1 MKLLL
6 QTALFFSCW
15 ATFASAQEPLFIVR
29 DRVGTIKE
37 GSIQRMPA
45 TNSLEMQSAEG
56 KSFTLANPVYIARK
70 NSVIPKVPLARTL
83 WLLNDDCIKF
93 ENLLMKDDSFEVES
107 LDFVSGSKTLVP
119 LLDTKMIWLKNPLGI
134 LDPVSYRNKILGEIR
149 AKDFVVLN
157 NAERVEGVLESFGA
171 KTVVLDTG
179 TSKPEYKTDS
189 ISLVGLSSD
198 DNSKKEQTIEVMSLV
213 LDSGARITL
222 AEFKLSMGILE
233 GKTMQGVKVRIPLSK
248 IQHAVILGKSVVR
261 IQELKNIKL
270 RQVPFFETP
279 MEAKAVKA
287 TKNSDFLISGSSY
300 TNGFST
306 MGSTSITFPLDG
318 KYQKLC
324 GFFGFDDVEGRQGRA
339 DIKILADGKVIAS
352 WVDRTWKDGLG
363 SLNLPLAGTK
373 ELSLVIEA
381 SVGSKINWCECLF
394 FLAD

>member
-37 GSIQRMPA
+37 GSIKRMPA

-70 NSVIPKVPLARTL
+70 NSVIPKLPPARTL

-134 LDPVSYRNKILGEIR
+134 LDPISYRNKILDEIR

-213 LDSGARITL
+213 LDSGTRITL
-222 AEFKLSMGILE
+222 AEFNLSMGILE
-233 GKTMQGVKVRIPLSK
+233 GKTMQGVKVRVPLSK

-306 MGSTSITFPLDG
+306 MGSTSIIFPLDG

-324 GFFGFDDVEGRQGRA
+324 GFFGFDDVGGRQGRA

-352 WVDRTWKDGLG
+352 WVDRAWKDGLG

-381 SVGSKINWCECLF
+381 SLGSKINWCECLF
-394 FLAD
+394 FQAD

>member
-37 GSIQRMPA
+37 GSIKRMPA

-70 NSVIPKVPLARTL
+70 NSVIPKLPLARTL

-134 LDPVSYRNKILGEIR
+134 LDPISYRNKILDEIR

-213 LDSGARITL
+213 LDSGTRITL
-222 AEFKLSMGILE
+222 AEFNLSMGILE

-279 MEAKAVKA
+279 MEAKTVKA

-324 GFFGFDDVEGRQGRA
+324 GFFGFDDVGGRQGRA
-339 DIKILADGKVIAS
+339 DIKILADGKVMAS

-381 SVGSKINWCECLF
+381 SLGSKINWCECLF

>member
-1 MKLLL
+1 
-6 QTALFFSCW
+6 
-15 ATFASAQEPLFIVR
+15 
-29 DRVGTIKE
+29 
-37 GSIQRMPA
+37 MPA

-70 NSVIPKVPLARTL
+70 NSVIPKLPPARTL

-134 LDPVSYRNKILGEIR
+134 LDPISYRNKILDEIR

-213 LDSGARITL
+213 LDSGTRITL
-222 AEFKLSMGILE
+222 AEFNLSMGILE
-233 GKTMQGVKVRIPLSK
+233 GKTMQGVKVRVPLSK

-300 TNGFST
+300 TIGFST
-306 MGSTSITFPLDG
+306 MGSTSIIFPLDG

-324 GFFGFDDVEGRQGRA
+324 GFFGFDDVGGRQGRA

-352 WVDRTWKDGLG
+352 WVDRAWKDGLG

-381 SVGSKINWCECLF
+381 SLGSKINWCECLF
-394 FLAD
+394 FQAD

>member
-15 ATFASAQEPLFIVR
+15 ATFVSAQDPIFIVR
-29 DRVGTIKE
+29 DRIGTIKE

-56 KSFTLANPVYIARK
+56 KSFTVVNPVYISRK

-83 WLLNDDCIKF
+83 WLMNDDCIKF
-93 ENLLMKDDSFEVES
+93 ENLLMKDDSFEFES
-107 LDFVSGSKTLVP
+107 SDFVSGSKTLVP
-119 LLDTKMIWLKNPLGI
+119 LLDIKMIWLKNPLGI

-198 DNSKKEQTIEVMSLV
+198 DNSKKEQTIEVVSLV
-213 LDSGARITL
+213 LDSGTRITL
-222 AEFKLSMGILE
+222 TEFNLSMGILE
-233 GKTMQGVKVRIPLSK
+233 GKTMQGTKVRIPITK

-261 IQELKNIKL
+261 IQELKNITL
-270 RQVPFFETP
+270 IQVPFFETP

-287 TKNSDFLISGSSY
+287 TKSSDLLISGSSY

-324 GFFGFDDVEGRQGRA
+324 GFFGFDDVKGRQGRA

-352 WVDRTWKDGLG
+352 WADRTWKDGLG

-373 ELSLVIEA
+373 KLSLVIEA
-381 SVGSKINWCECLF
+381 SLGSKINWCECLF

>member
-15 ATFASAQEPLFIVR
+15 ATFVSAQEPLFIVR

-37 GSIQRMPA
+37 GSIKRMPA

-70 NSVIPKVPLARTL
+70 NSVIPKLPLARTL

-213 LDSGARITL
+213 LDSGTRITL
-222 AEFKLSMGILE
+222 AEFNLSMGILE

-248 IQHAVILGKSVVR
+248 IQHAVILGKSVGR

-279 MEAKAVKA
+279 MEAKTVKA

-381 SVGSKINWCECLF
+381 SLGSKINWCECLF

>member
-45 TNSLEMQSAEG
+45 TNSLEMLSAEG

-70 NSVIPKVPLARTL
+70 NSVIPKLPLARTL

-119 LLDTKMIWLKNPLGI
+119 LLDTKMIWLKNPLGV
-134 LDPVSYRNKILGEIR
+134 LDLAVYRSKILGEIR

-171 KTVVLDTG
+171 KTVLLDTG

-198 DNSKKEQTIEVMSLV
+198 DNSKKEQTIEVVSLV
-213 LDSGARITL
+213 LDSGTRITL
-222 AEFKLSMGILE
+222 AELKLSMGILE

-270 RQVPFFETP
+270 RQVPFFETT
-279 MEAKAVKA
+279 MEAKTVKA

-324 GFFGFDDVEGRQGRA
+324 GFFGFDDVDGRQGRA

-363 SLNLPLAGTK
+363 SLNVTLAGTK

-381 SVGSKINWCECLF
+381 SLGSKINWCECLF
-394 FLAD
+394 FQAD

>member
-37 GSIQRMPA
+37 GSIKRMPA

-70 NSVIPKVPLARTL
+70 NSVIPKLPPARTL

-134 LDPVSYRNKILGEIR
+134 LDPISYRNKILDEIR

-213 LDSGARITL
+213 LDSGTRITL
-222 AEFKLSMGILE
+222 AEFNLSMGILE

-306 MGSTSITFPLDG
+306 MGSTSIIFPLDG

-324 GFFGFDDVEGRQGRA
+324 GFFGFDDVGGRQGRA

-352 WVDRTWKDGLG
+352 WVGRTWKDGLG

-381 SVGSKINWCECLF
+381 SLGSKINWCECLF

>member
-1 MKLLL
+1 MKLHFLTVVLL
-6 QTALFFSCW
+6 SFW
-15 ATFASAQEPLFIVR
+15 ATFVSAQDPIFIVR
-29 DRVGTIKE
+29 DRIGTVKE
-37 GSIQRMPA
+37 GSIQRILS
-45 TNSLEMQSAEG
+45 TNSLEMLSADG
-56 KSFTLANPVYIARK
+56 KNFTIANPVYLTRK
-70 NSVIPKVPLARTL
+70 NSVSPRFPQSRAL

-93 ENLLMKDDSFEVES
+93 QDLLMKDDSFEFES
-107 LDFVSGSKTLVP
+107 SDFVSGGKTLVP

-134 LDPVSYRNKILGEIR
+134 LDPVSYRNKMLDEIR

-171 KTVVLDTG
+171 NTVVLDTG

-189 ISLVGLSSD
+189 ISLVGLSSE
-198 DNSKKEQTIEVMSLV
+198 DNSKKEQTIEVVSLV
-213 LDSGARITL
+213 LDSGTRITL
-222 AEFKLSMGILE
+222 AEFNLSMGILE

-318 KYQKLC
+318 KYQKSC

-352 WVDRTWKDGLG
+352 WVGRTWKDGLG

-381 SVGSKINWCECLF
+381 SLGSKINWCECLF

>member
-70 NSVIPKVPLARTL
+70 NSVIPKLPLARTL
-83 WLLNDDCIKF
+83 WLLNNDCIKF

-134 LDPVSYRNKILGEIR
+134 LGPVSYRNKILDEIR

-222 AEFKLSMGILE
+222 AEFNLSMGILE

-318 KYQKLC
+318 KYQKSC

-352 WVDRTWKDGLG
+352 WVGRTWKDGLG

-381 SVGSKINWCECLF
+381 SLGSKINWCECLF

>member
-70 NSVIPKVPLARTL
+70 NSVIPKLPPARTL

-352 WVDRTWKDGLG
+352 WVDRAWKDGLG

>member
-37 GSIQRMPA
+37 GSIKRMPA

-70 NSVIPKVPLARTL
+70 NSVIPKLPLARTL

-213 LDSGARITL
+213 LDSGTRITL
-222 AEFKLSMGILE
+222 AEFNLSMGILE

-261 IQELKNIKL
+261 IQELKNSKL

-287 TKNSDFLISGSSY
+287 AKNSDFLISGSSY

-352 WVDRTWKDGLG
+352 WVGRTWKDGLG

-381 SVGSKINWCECLF
+381 SLGSKINWCECLF

>member
-15 ATFASAQEPLFIVR
+15 ATFVSAQEPLFIVR

-56 KSFTLANPVYIARK
+56 KSFTIANPVYIARK
-70 NSVIPKVPLARTL
+70 NSVIPKLPLARTL

-222 AEFKLSMGILE
+222 AEFNLSMGILE

-279 MEAKAVKA
+279 MEAKTVKA
-287 TKNSDFLISGSSY
+287 AKNSDFLISGSSY

-363 SLNLPLAGTK
+363 SLNLTLAGTK
-373 ELSLVIEA
+373 ELSLVVEA
-381 SVGSKINWCECLF
+381 SLGSKINWCECLF

>member
-6 QTALFFSCW
+6 QTALFFFYW

-37 GSIQRMPA
+37 GSIQRMPS
-45 TNSLEMQSAEG
+45 TNSLEMLSAEG
-56 KSFTLANPVYIARK
+56 KSFTLANPVYITRK
-70 NSVIPKVPLARTL
+70 NSVIPKLPPARTL

-107 LDFVSGSKTLVP
+107 MDFVSGNKTLVP
-119 LLDTKMIWLKNPLGI
+119 LLDTKMIWLKNPLGV
-134 LDPVSYRNKILGEIR
+134 LDPAVYRSKILGEIR
-149 AKDFVVLN
+149 SKDIVVLN
-157 NAERVEGVLESFGA
+157 NAERVEGVLESFGT

-198 DNSKKEQTIEVMSLV
+198 DNSKKEQTIEVVSLV
-213 LDSGARITL
+213 LDSGTRITL
-222 AEFKLSMGILE
+222 AEFNLSMGILE

-270 RQVPFFETP
+270 RQIPFFETP
-279 MEAKAVKA
+279 MEAKTVKA

-381 SVGSKINWCECLF
+381 SLGSKINWCECLF
-394 FLAD
+394 FRTE

>member
-15 ATFASAQEPLFIVR
+15 ATFVSAQEPLFIVR

-70 NSVIPKVPLARTL
+70 NSVIPKLPLARTL

-134 LDPVSYRNKILGEIR
+134 LDPVSYRNKILDEIR

-222 AEFKLSMGILE
+222 AEFNLSMGILE

-279 MEAKAVKA
+279 MEAKTVKA
-287 TKNSDFLISGSSY
+287 AKNSDFLISGSSY

-363 SLNLPLAGTK
+363 SLNLTLAGTK

-381 SVGSKINWCECLF
+381 SLGSKINWCECLF

>member
-37 GSIQRMPA
+37 GSIKRMPA

-70 NSVIPKVPLARTL
+70 NSVIPKLPPARTL

-134 LDPVSYRNKILGEIR
+134 LDPISYRNKILDEIR

-222 AEFKLSMGILE
+222 AEFNLSMGILE

-279 MEAKAVKA
+279 MEAKTVKA
-287 TKNSDFLISGSSY
+287 AKNSDFLISGSSY

-324 GFFGFDDVEGRQGRA
+324 GFFGFDDVGGRQGRA

-381 SVGSKINWCECLF
+381 SLGSKINWCECLF

>member
-6 QTALFFSCW
+6 QTALFFSSW
-15 ATFASAQEPLFIVR
+15 ATFVSAQEPLFIVR

-37 GSIQRMPA
+37 GSIKRMPA

-70 NSVIPKVPLARTL
+70 NSVIPKLPPARTL

-157 NAERVEGVLESFGA
+157 NAERVEGVLESFGT

-198 DNSKKEQTIEVMSLV
+198 DNSKKEQTIEVVSLV

-222 AEFKLSMGILE
+222 AEFNLSMGILE

-381 SVGSKINWCECLF
+381 SLGSKINWCECLF

>member
-15 ATFASAQEPLFIVR
+15 ATFVSAQEPLFIVR

-37 GSIQRMPA
+37 GSIHRMPA

-56 KSFTLANPVYIARK
+56 KIFTIANPVYIARK
-70 NSVIPKVPLARTL
+70 NSVIPKLPLARTL
-83 WLLNDDCIKF
+83 WLLNNDCIKF

-134 LDPVSYRNKILGEIR
+134 LGPVSYRNKILDEIR

-222 AEFKLSMGILE
+222 AEFNLSIGILE

-279 MEAKAVKA
+279 MEAKTVKA

-352 WVDRTWKDGLG
+352 WVGRTWKDGLG

-381 SVGSKINWCECLF
+381 SLGSKINWCECLF
-394 FLAD
+394 FQAD

>member
-45 TNSLEMQSAEG
+45 TNSLEMLSAEG

-70 NSVIPKVPLARTL
+70 NSVIPKLPLARTL

-119 LLDTKMIWLKNPLGI
+119 LLDTKMIWLKNPLGV
-134 LDPVSYRNKILGEIR
+134 LDLAVYRSKILGEIR

-198 DNSKKEQTIEVMSLV
+198 DNSKKEQTIEVVSLV
-213 LDSGARITL
+213 LDSGTRITL
-222 AEFKLSMGILE
+222 AELKLSMGILE

-270 RQVPFFETP
+270 RQVPFFETT
-279 MEAKAVKA
+279 MEAKTVKA

-306 MGSTSITFPLDG
+306 MGSRSITFPLDG

-363 SLNLPLAGTK
+363 SLNVTLAGTK

-381 SVGSKINWCECLF
+381 SLGSKINWCECLF
-394 FLAD
+394 FQAD

>member
-45 TNSLEMQSAEG
+45 TNSLEMLSAEG

-70 NSVIPKVPLARTL
+70 NSVIPKLPLARTL

-134 LDPVSYRNKILGEIR
+134 LDPISYRNKILDEIR

-171 KTVVLDTG
+171 KTVLLDTG

-198 DNSKKEQTIEVMSLV
+198 DNSKKEQTIEVVSLV
-213 LDSGARITL
+213 LDSGTRITL
-222 AEFKLSMGILE
+222 AELKLSMGILE

-279 MEAKAVKA
+279 MEAKTVKA

-363 SLNLPLAGTK
+363 SLNVTLAGTK

-381 SVGSKINWCECLF
+381 SIGAKINWCECLF
-394 FLAD
+394 FQAD

>member
-37 GSIQRMPA
+37 GSIQRMPS

-70 NSVIPKVPLARTL
+70 NSVIPKLPLARTL

-198 DNSKKEQTIEVMSLV
+198 DNSKKEQTIEVVSLV

-222 AEFKLSMGILE
+222 AEFNLSMGILE
-233 GKTMQGVKVRIPLSK
+233 GKTMQGVKVRVPLSK

-279 MEAKAVKA
+279 LEAKAVKT
-287 TKNSDFLISGSSY
+287 TKNSDLLISGSSY

-318 KYQKLC
+318 KYLKLC

-363 SLNLPLAGTK
+363 SLNLTLAGTK
-373 ELSLVIEA
+373 ELSLVVEA
-381 SVGSKINWCECLF
+381 SLGSKINWCECLF

>member
-37 GSIQRMPA
+37 GSIKRMPA

-56 KSFTLANPVYIARK
+56 KSFTLTNPVYIARK
-70 NSVIPKVPLARTL
+70 NSVIPKLPLARTL

-213 LDSGARITL
+213 LDSGTRITL
-222 AEFKLSMGILE
+222 AEFNLSMGILE

-279 MEAKAVKA
+279 MEAKTVKA

-363 SLNLPLAGTK
+363 SLNLTLAGTK

-381 SVGSKINWCECLF
+381 SLGSKINWCECLF

>member
-15 ATFASAQEPLFIVR
+15 ATFVSAQEPLFIVR

-70 NSVIPKVPLARTL
+70 NSVIPKLPLARTL

-157 NAERVEGVLESFGA
+157 NAERVEGVLESFGT
-171 KTVVLDTG
+171 KTVLLDTG

-198 DNSKKEQTIEVMSLV
+198 DNSKKEQTIEVVSLV
-213 LDSGARITL
+213 LDSGTRITL

-279 MEAKAVKA
+279 MEAKTVKA
-287 TKNSDFLISGSSY
+287 AKNSDFLISGSSY

-363 SLNLPLAGTK
+363 SLNLTLAGTK
-373 ELSLVIEA
+373 ELSLVVEA
-381 SVGSKINWCECLF
+381 SLGSKINWCECLF

>member
-37 GSIQRMPA
+37 GSIKRMPA

-70 NSVIPKVPLARTL
+70 NSVIPKLPPARTL

-352 WVDRTWKDGLG
+352 WVGRTWKDGLG

-381 SVGSKINWCECLF
+381 SLGSKINWCECLF

>member
-37 GSIQRMPA
+37 GSIKRMPA

-70 NSVIPKVPLARTL
+70 NSVIPKLPLARTL

-134 LDPVSYRNKILGEIR
+134 LDPVSYRSKILGEIR

-213 LDSGARITL
+213 LDSGTRITL
-222 AEFKLSMGILE
+222 AEFNLSMGILE

-287 TKNSDFLISGSSY
+287 AKNSDFLISGSSY

-381 SVGSKINWCECLF
+381 SLGSKINWCECLF

>member
-15 ATFASAQEPLFIVR
+15 ATFVSAQEPLFIVR

-37 GSIQRMPA
+37 GSIKRMPA

-70 NSVIPKVPLARTL
+70 NSVIPKLPLARTL

-213 LDSGARITL
+213 LDSGTRITL
-222 AEFKLSMGILE
+222 AEFNLSMGILE

-279 MEAKAVKA
+279 MEAKTVKA

>member
-56 KSFTLANPVYIARK
+56 KSFTLTNPVYIARK
-70 NSVIPKVPLARTL
+70 NSVIPKLPLARTL

-222 AEFKLSMGILE
+222 AEFNLSMGILE

-279 MEAKAVKA
+279 MEAKTVKA

-363 SLNLPLAGTK
+363 SLNLTLAGTK

-381 SVGSKINWCECLF
+381 SLGSKINWCECLF

>member
-15 ATFASAQEPLFIVR
+15 ATFVSAQEPLFIVR

-37 GSIQRMPA
+37 GSIKRMPA

-70 NSVIPKVPLARTL
+70 NSVIPKLPLARTL

-134 LDPVSYRNKILGEIR
+134 LDPISYRNKILDEIR

-222 AEFKLSMGILE
+222 AEFNLSMGILE

-279 MEAKAVKA
+279 MEAKTVKA

-381 SVGSKINWCECLF
+381 SLGSKINWCECLF

>member
-56 KSFTLANPVYIARK
+56 KSFAIANPVYIARK
-70 NSVIPKVPLARTL
+70 NSVIPKLPLARTL
-83 WLLNDDCIKF
+83 WLLNNDCIKF

-134 LDPVSYRNKILGEIR
+134 LGPVSYRNKILDEIR

-171 KTVVLDTG
+171 NTVVLDTG

-189 ISLVGLSSD
+189 ISLVGLSSE
-198 DNSKKEQTIEVMSLV
+198 DNSKKEQTIEVVSLV
-213 LDSGARITL
+213 LDSGTRITL
-222 AEFKLSMGILE
+222 PEFNLSMGILE

-318 KYQKLC
+318 KYQKSC

-352 WVDRTWKDGLG
+352 WVGRTWKDGLG

-381 SVGSKINWCECLF
+381 SLGSKINWCECLF

>member
-6 QTALFFSCW
+6 RTALFFSCW

-37 GSIQRMPA
+37 GSIHRMSA

-56 KSFTLANPVYIARK
+56 KSFTIANPVYISRK
-70 NSVIPKVPLARTL
+70 NSVIPKLPLARTL
-83 WLLNDDCIKF
+83 WLLNNDCIKF

-134 LDPVSYRNKILGEIR
+134 LGPVSYRNKILDEIR

-157 NAERVEGVLESFGA
+157 NAERVEGVLESFGT

-213 LDSGARITL
+213 LDSGTRITL
-222 AEFKLSMGILE
+222 AEFNLSMGILE

-339 DIKILADGKVIAS
+339 DIKILADGKVMAS

-381 SVGSKINWCECLF
+381 SLGSKINWCECLF

>member
-15 ATFASAQEPLFIVR
+15 ATFVSAQEPLFIVR

-37 GSIQRMPA
+37 GSIKRMPA

-70 NSVIPKVPLARTL
+70 NSVIPKLPLARTL

-222 AEFKLSMGILE
+222 AEFNLSMGILE

-279 MEAKAVKA
+279 MEAKTVKA